1 MATASGTSTKNS
13 IPLTNL
19 QPGISYVVQ
28 VQAQGSDQSG
38 NTSDWSV
45 GYIFVVPNL

>member
-1 MATASGTSTKNS
+1 MSNAAGVATTNS

-19 QPGISYVVQ
+19 QPGVSYVVQ
-28 VQAQGSDQSG
+28 VQAQGVSQAGD
-38 NTSDWSV
+38 TSNWSV